1 MTEIP
6 SWLKSA
12 RSHWQWTGQRRPD
25 FAQPTV
31 EGEESVWDYPR
42 PPAIVP
48 DSREVLVRWSGRE
61 IARTRAALRV
71 LETGHPPSF
80 YLPLRE
86 VRQALLRAAGSGSFC
101 EWKGPASYWTLEE
114 GNNSLERVAWS
125 YAAPLAGAE
134 IIADHIAF
142 YPGPLECFVDGVRV
156 LAQPGGFY
164 GGWITQELKGPFK
177 GARGTEN
184 W

>member
-6 SWLKSA
+6 AWLKAA
-12 RSHWQWTGQRRPD
+12 RSHWRWTGQTRPD
-25 FAQPTV
+25 FAQPTL

-48 DSREVLVRWSGRE
+48 DTREIRVNWAGRQ

-80 YLPLRE
+80 YIPMRDVE
-86 VRQALLRAAGSGSFC
+86 RALLRAAGSGSFC
-101 EWKGPASYWTLEE
+101 EWKGPASYWTLGE
-114 GNNSLERVAWS
+114 GKNSLERVAWS
-125 YAAPLAGAE
+125 YASPLAGAE
-134 IIADHIAF
+134 VIADHIAF
-142 YPGPLECFVDGVRV
+142 YPRHLECFVDGARV

-164 GGWITQELKGPFK
+164 GGWITPELKGPFK
-177 GARGTEN
+177 GERGTEN